1 MNRIEALR
9 QAIIEADH
17 IIIGAGSGLST
28 AAGLD
33 YAGEDFRR
41 EFAADIEKYGHT
53 DLYSAGF
60 YRYATAEEYW
70 AHWAKHIWFCRY
82 RTGALPLYKRLCDLF
97 PEAFV
102 VTTNV
107 DAQFELA
114 GFNKDN
120 IFATQGD
127 YSRFQPAE
135 GRDRMGAT
143 FKKGDRMGATFK
155 KGDRMGAT
163 FKKGEP
169 KMTWSNR
176 RWVEQVLPLIDDCRI
191 PTNMIPLT
199 EDGRPAA
206 MNLRVDDTFVEDDH
220 WHQQAKRYTD
230 FVQEASQGNLLLLEF
245 GIGYNTPGIIRLPF
259 EQMAQRFPNTTLV
272 RFNRD
277 NPEPFLR
284 DATAWEQPSKGDL
297 PRFISFTEDI
307 NEILNQL

>member
-1 MNRIEALR
+1 MTSTASYSERIDHLR
-9 QAIIEADH
+9 QAIQEADR

-41 EFAADIEKYGHT
+41 EFAPWIERYGIT
-53 DLYSAGF
+53 DLYSSSF
-60 YRYATAEEYW
+60 YSFESREVYW
-70 AHWAKHIWFCRY
+70 ACWAKHIWFCRY
-82 RTGALPLYKRLCDLF
+82 RTGALPLYKQLCGLF

-114 GFNKDN
+114 GFAKES

-127 YSRFQPAE
+127 YGRFQPAN
-135 GRDRMGAT
+135 
-143 FKKGDRMGATFK
+143 
-155 KGDRMGAT
+155 
-163 FKKGEP
+163 GEP
-169 KMTWSNR
+169 KQTWSNR

-191 PTNMIPLT
+191 PTLMIPLT

-206 MNLRVDDTFVEDDH
+206 MNLRVDDTFVEDEQ
-220 WHQQAKRYTD
+220 WHRQAKRYTD
-230 FVQEASQGNLLLLEF
+230 FVQEASQSNLLLLEF

-277 NPEPFLR
+277 NPEPYL
-284 DATAWEQPSKGDL
+284 QDL
-297 PRFISFTEDI
+297 PHFLSFTKDI